1 MIYTG
6 NLKPLIAMGAQCMS
20 RLIRWPSLL
29 LAYLFLLLAV
39 IGIPTPG
46 LPTVP
51 FLLLS
56 AWFAARGSKRLHHWL
71 YAHPHFGAILINWE
85 QQGAVSRRSK
95 VIAVIM
101 LLASWGF
108 MFWRSDNVWL
118 LSGLA
123 LLFTSVTIFLWTRP
137 EPS

>member
-1 MIYTG
+1 
-6 NLKPLIAMGAQCMS
+6 MS
-20 RLIRWPSLL
+20 RLVRWPSLL
-29 LAYLFLLLAV
+29 LAYLFLILAI
-39 IGIPTPG
+39 IGIPMPG

-56 AWFAARGSKRLHHWL
+56 AWFAARGSERLHRWL

-85 QQGAVSRRSK
+85 QHRAVSRRSK
-95 VIAVIM
+95 ITAVAM

-123 LLFTSVTIFLWTRP
+123 LLFTSVTVFLWTRP